1 MSTSEPLVQSVLLG
15 EAVEHAPVAI
25 LVADDEMRYVAAN
38 ATACELLGY
47 SREELLR
54 LRVPDLAQYPEAEG
68 EFEAM
73 IAAGELIGR
82 TTVRGKDG
90 KPPQPP
96 PPLGRDED
104 RRPRVLRGRALAGQL
119 GRSDRCGA
127 GALARAGE
135 GGADEVAEQR
145 RGPRRP

>member
-1 MSTSEPLVQSVLLG
+1 MKPSEPLVQSVLLG

-54 LRVPDLAQYPEAEG
+54 LRVPDIAHYPEAEG

-73 IAAGELIGR
+73 ISAGELIGR
-82 TTVRGKDG
+82 TTVRLKDG
-90 KPPQPP
+90 GARSLRHRSAEIRIAGLAYYVAVLFP
-96 PPLGRDED
+96 ED
-104 RRPRVLRGRALAGQL
+104 
-119 GRSDRCGA
+119 
-127 GALARAGE
+127 
-135 GGADEVAEQR
+135 
-145 RGPRRP
+145 

>member
-1 MSTSEPLVQSVLLG
+1 MNQSEPLVQSVLLG

-25 LVADDEMRYVAAN
+25 LVADDELRYVAAN

-54 LRVPDLAQYPEAEG
+54 LRVPDVAQYPEAEG

-73 IAAGELIGR
+73 ITAGELIGR

-90 KPPQPP
+90 VSRSLRHRSSEIKIAG
-96 PPLGRDED
+96 LAYYVA
-104 RRPRVLRGRALAGQL
+104 VLW
-119 GRSDRCGA
+119 
-127 GALARAGE
+127 
-135 GGADEVAEQR
+135 ADS
-145 RGPRRP
+145 

>member
-1 MSTSEPLVQSVLLG
+1 MSTSEPLVQRVLLG

-47 SREELLR
+47 TREELLAMK
-54 LRVPDLAQYPEAEG
+54 VPDLAQYPEAEG

-73 IAAGELIGR
+73 IAAGELMGR

-90 KPPQPP
+90 ASRSLLHRSAETKIAG
-96 PPLGRDED
+96 LTYYVA
-104 RRPRVLRGRALAGQL
+104 VLWPD
-119 GRSDRCGA
+119 S
-127 GALARAGE
+127 
-135 GGADEVAEQR
+135 
-145 RGPRRP
+145 